1 MRIRNAGPSPDE
13 RKGAA
18 SQAMKTGSGSPP
30 ALKPLTVSV
39 KTAQQIIG
47 VGNTTMYELIGDGRV
62 ESIKMGN
69 KRLILFASLERLVTP
84 SNSSQTSDNP
94 AARAT
99 AARLA
104 SAPKRW
110 QRVGRHREYRS
121 RKHCGLHELGFECRS
136 NISERIVS

>member
-18 SQAMKTGSGSPP
+18 SQAMNTGSGLPP
-30 ALKPLTVSV
+30 TLKPLTVSV

-84 SNSSQTSDNP
+84 SNSSQTSHNP

-104 SAPKRW
+104 KRA
-110 QRVGRHREYRS
+110 
-121 RKHCGLHELGFECRS
+121 KAMAECREAS
-136 NISERIVS
+136 